1 MKSVRESIRDAL
13 AEEMR
18 NDPNVFLIGEEVGE
32 YQGAYKVTQGLLDEF
47 GPKRIIDAPITEAGF
62 TGLAVG
68 AAMNGLKPIIE
79 FMTWNFAMQAIDHII
94 NSAAKTFYMS
104 GGKVNVPIV
113 FRGPN
118 GAASRVAA
126 QHSQDFSAWYS
137 HVPGLKVVA
146 PFDSNDAKLLLK
158 AAIRDENPVVFLEH
172 ELMYNE
178 KFMVNDDNNIPA
190 IGKAKILKQG
200 SDITIV
206 AFSRA
211 LQTALKADELLKR
224 EKVSA
229 EIINLRSLKPLDKD
243 TIISS
248 VKKTGRIIVVEEGW
262 QFCGVGAEIVSIIVQ
277 EAFDFLDAEPIR
289 VSGKNVPLPYAENLE
304 TLALPQVADILKKA
318 KEICYLES

>member
-68 AAMNGLKPIIE
+68 AAMNGLKPIVE

-94 NSAAKTFYMS
+94 NSAAKTYYMS
-104 GGKVNVPIV
+104 GGKLNIPIV

-118 GAASRVAA
+118 GVASRVAA

-178 KFMVNDDNNIPA
+178 KFMINDDNNVPA

-211 LQTALKADELLKR
+211 LQTVLKADELLKK

-248 VKKTGRIIVVEEGW
+248 VKKTGRILVVEEGW
-262 QFCGVGAEIVSIIVQ
+262 QYCGVGSEIVSIIVQ